1 EFPVHVTISGIKN
14 EEGVLIGGTY
24 VFGDLTEQV
33 KIGTEM
39 RRLAATIESVSDLII
54 IADLENKIVYTNP
67 AALQRFGYTSDE
79 MLGQAASIVV
89 PPEQKEIA
97 RELAIKTRT
106 EGHWSGEVVNITK
119 TGDRLHVLLN
129 TAVVRDSNGEILAL
143 VGMGKDITNL
153 KQAEEQI
160 RTYATELEKVNE
172 TLRSTQQQLVQSE
185 KQAALGIL
193 ASGIAH
199 EIGNPLASIS
209 SLIQLATRRTND
221 TNVQGTMSQVA
232 THVERISKI
241 IRSLV
246 DLARATPGEKQPVC
260 VETLLKNAVKI
271 SSFSK
276 PQCKIIVETEIEEN
290 LPPVE
295 GSPADLLQAIVNVVV
310 NSIDAVKDL
319 NGKISIIGRRGDGG
333 VIIEIVDNG
342 VGIAS
347 EDHKKLFQPFFTTK
361 EVGAGEGLGL
371 SVTYNIVKNVGGH
384 IDISSKKG
392 EGTRVSIFLPTLK
405 KESGHE
411 HVSHTYH

>member
-1 EFPVHVTISGIKN
+1 MYSGRGSASYSKGFTGMTMNSPQGSQRIENWLGASIAGIISVDDNRNIVFWNKGAENIFQYSSEEIIGQPIMVLVPPDRLEKEAEKIVSALNTQGFLENHQTVGRRKDGSEFPVHVTISGIKN

-246 DLARATPGEKQPVC
+246 DL
-260 VETLLKNAVKI
+260 
-271 SSFSK
+271 
-276 PQCKIIVETEIEEN
+276 
-290 LPPVE
+290 
-295 GSPADLLQAIVNVVV
+295 
-310 NSIDAVKDL
+310 
-319 NGKISIIGRRGDGG
+319 
-333 VIIEIVDNG
+333 
-342 VGIAS
+342 
-347 EDHKKLFQPFFTTK
+347 
-361 EVGAGEGLGL
+361 
-371 SVTYNIVKNVGGH
+371 
-384 IDISSKKG
+384 
-392 EGTRVSIFLPTLK
+392 
-405 KESGHE
+405 
-411 HVSHTYH
+411 